1 MLSRFSEALGERLR
15 TGPHWYLTVWATV
28 AAFATYF
35 CMYAFRKPFAA
46 ASWSGEGVWDS
57 DVQLKTTLVVAQILG
72 YATSKLVGIKF
83 CSEATGRSRAGLLVG
98 LIVTAELALMLLPL
112 LPRDAAFL
120 ALFMNGLPLG
130 MVWGLVVSYLEG
142 RRSSEVLM
150 AGLSVSFIVS
160 SGAVKD
166 AGLWFMTAGVV
177 EEWMPAVTGLA
188 FLPLFLAAVWMLEM
202 IPPPSADDVRDRSPR
217 TAMDGDARSG
227 FLRRYGWGL
236 AGLVLTYVLLTGYRD
251 YRDNFGVEILA
262 ELGAEQSGG
271 AFSRTELPIA
281 LLVLGI
287 MGGLSWIR
295 SNTVA
300 LGVTLLLVGLG
311 CAIPWVAGILRDLGM
326 IGPVGWML
334 LAGFGCYLA
343 YVPFNSVL
351 FDRLMAH
358 TRAPGNAVFA
368 IYLADTSGY
377 LGVIALLLASDRL
390 AGEGQRLAFLDH
402 WGQLLAILGPACLLC
417 STLFFGYRSRVHKN
431 SGRVSP

>member
-1 MLSRFSEALGERLR
+1 MLSRVSEALRERLR
-15 TGPHWYLTVWATV
+15 TGPGWHLTLWATV
-28 AAFATYF
+28 AAFVTYF
-35 CMYAFRKPFAA
+35 CMYAFRKPFAVG
-46 ASWSGEGVWDS
+46 SWAGEGVWDS

-72 YATSKLVGIKF
+72 YASSKLVGIKF
-83 CSEATGRSRAGLLVG
+83 CSESKGRGRAWLLVG
-98 LIVTAELALMLLPL
+98 LIMTAELALLLLPM

-120 ALFMNGLPLG
+120 ALFLNGLPLG

-166 AGLWFMTAGVV
+166 AGLWFMAAGVA
-177 EEWMPAVTGLA
+177 EGWMPAVTGLA
-188 FLPLFLAAVWMLEM
+188 FLPLFLAAVWMLEV

-217 TAMDGDARSG
+217 TAMDAASRSQ

-236 AGLVLTYVLLTGYRD
+236 VGLVLTYVLLTGYRD

-281 LLVLGI
+281 LLVLAI

-300 LGVTLLLVGLG
+300 LGVTLFLVGLG
-311 CAIPWVAGILRDLGM
+311 CAMPWVAGILRGLGV

-377 LGVIALLLASDRL
+377 LGVIVLLMASDRL

-417 STLFFGYRSRVHKN
+417 STLFFGYRTRVHSN